1 MSESNGVRG
10 DTGVRP
16 GFGLTFE
23 AVGGGAHLR
32 EDGADCSMAVFL
44 RSGAQQLF
52 IDLLRNAK
60 LADRRWK
67 GLLVKG
73 FHRSTRMPVLSG
85 FVAEEHGVKVR
96 FRPEKGGI
104 GWIVVLTTN
113 DPAGPWEAAA
123 RRLEEAAGY
132 MTGDRVRQ
140 EQDPSSPGAV
150 ADAVNAVAWLESRGR
165 RWASFDTFVG
175 AVAEHAGAD
184 EPPSFWR
191 LALASA
197 QQQGLLHAGSNCLTL
212 PRAAPFSPAKP
223 EPPAVKRVTP
233 IPGTS
238 PPVGATVVTS
248 PAMAQAV
255 TRQATPEPFDAAA
268 VDLILEAAE
277 GLEARLKR
285 LRALKNERAD
295 LANQRTMIDR
305 RLADNETEIKAL
317 AGELRDATVAEAA
330 QLVG

>member
-1 MSESNGVRG
+1 MSESNGVKG

-23 AVGGGAHLR
+23 AVGGGSHLR
-32 EDGADCSMAVFL
+32 DDGADCSMAVFL

-67 GLLVKG
+67 GMLVKG
-73 FHRSTRMPVLSG
+73 FHRTTRMPVLSG

-113 DPAGPWEAAA
+113 DPAGPWEVAAT
-123 RRLEEAAGY
+123 RLREAAEAMVVGS
-132 MTGDRVRQ
+132 VKQ

-150 ADAVNAVAWLESRGR
+150 ADAVNAVTWLESRGR

-175 AVAEHAGAD
+175 AVAEHAGSD
-184 EPPSFWR
+184 EPPQFWR

-223 EPPAVKRVTP
+223 EPPQVKKATP
-233 IPGTS
+233 IPGTN
-238 PPVGATVVTS
+238 PPVGATVMTS
-248 PAMAQAV
+248 PVMAQAV
-255 TRQATPEPFDAAA
+255 ARQATPEPFDAAA

-285 LRALKNERAD
+285 LRALKHERAD
-295 LANQRTMIDR
+295 LANQRAQLDR

-330 QLVG
+330 QLV